1 MTERQKRDIL
11 TLRDRGQTYAAIA
24 GKLGL
29 PLNTVKSYCQR
40 SKGNHPAEGSF
51 CRNCGEPLAHS
62 AKVRQKSFCCNHCRN
77 AWWNN
82 HRDQLNHRDA
92 RTQMCLYCGC
102 DFETFG
108 KRGQKYCCHECYIAD
123 RYGEGGKR

>member
-11 TLRDRGQTYAAIA
+11 ILRDRGLTYAAISD
-24 GKLGL
+24 KMEI
-29 PLNTVKSYCQR
+29 PLNTVKSYCRRAQ
-40 SKGNHPAEGSF
+40 GNTLTEGIL
-51 CRNCGEPLAHS
+51 CRNCGDTLVHS
-62 AKVRQKSFCCNHCRN
+62 AQVRKKSFCCNHCRN

-102 DFETFG
+102 SFEVAG
-108 KRGQKYCCHECYIAD
+108 KRRQKYCCHECYISD
-123 RYGEGGKR
+123 RYGEGGK